1 MAFNK
6 QEKLRDNIEAIRL
19 LFDLES
25 SKRVANIQEKEI
37 LSRYCGFG
45 GSKCILN
52 PLDRSRWT
60 KSQLPLFPMILSYTN

>member
-25 SKRVANIQEKEI
+25 SKRAASIQEREI
-37 LSRYCGFG
+37 LSLLWIWRFKVY
-45 GSKCILN
+45 I
-52 PLDRSRWT
+52 
-60 KSQLPLFPMILSYTN
+60 KSPR